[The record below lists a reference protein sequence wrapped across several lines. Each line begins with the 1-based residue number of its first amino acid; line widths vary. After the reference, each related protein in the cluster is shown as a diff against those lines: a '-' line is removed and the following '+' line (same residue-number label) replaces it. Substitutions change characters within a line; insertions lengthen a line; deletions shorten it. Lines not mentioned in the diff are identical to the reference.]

1 MTSTETSREAQQSA
15 AQSATQTSRLLAGC
29 HYCLGQCQDLL
40 ERVSVEDYRAQS
52 GSQSSVGA
60 HLRHV
65 LERFQ
70 SLLNGLPESRIDY
83 DNRRRDPAL
92 EQNPDSA
99 AFALNSIRRRLQQLQ
114 PGQDP
119 AGTAACLL
127 VSESVHPGQQ
137 PVTVSSSIERELMS
151 LVSHSVHHLALIA
164 TLLRPLGYRLGEQ
177 FGKAP
182 STLIHQ
188 SRS

>member
-1 MTSTETSREAQQSA
+1 MTSSEASQKSDQM
-15 AQSATQTSRLLAGC
+15 QPQTTQLLEGC
-29 HYCLGQCQDLL
+29 HYCLGQCQQLL
-40 ERVSVEDYRAQS
+40 ERVAVEDYRAQS

-70 SLLNGLPESRIDY
+70 SLLNGLPEARIDY

-99 AFALNSIRRRLQQLQ
+99 AFALTSIRRRLKELQ
-114 PGQDP
+114 RSDGL
-119 AGTAACLL
+119 AGAVATDGLL

-137 PVTVSSSIERELMS
+137 AVTVSSSIERELMS

-164 TLLRPLGYRLGEQ
+164 MLLRPLGYTLDEQ

-188 SRS
+188 ARA

>member
-1 MTSTETSREAQQSA
+1 MTSIEASQEAEQNKVQA
-15 AQSATQTSRLLAGC
+15 ARLLAGC

-70 SLLNGLPESRIDY
+70 SVLNGLPEARIDY
-83 DNRRRDPAL
+83 DKRRRDPAL

-114 PGQDP
+114 PDHAP
-119 AGTAACLL
+119 AGAAALL
-127 VSESVHPGQQ
+127 VCESVHPGQQ
-137 PVTVSSSIERELMS
+137 AVTVSSSIERELMS

-164 TLLRPLGYRLGEQ
+164 TLLRPLGYKLDEQ

-188 SRS
+188 ARS

>member
-1 MTSTETSREAQQSA
+1 MTSIEASQEAEQTA
-15 AQSATQTSRLLAGC
+15 AQTKRLLAGC
-29 HYCLGQCQDLL
+29 RYCLGQCQDVL
-40 ERVSVEDYRAQS
+40 EQISVEDYRART

-70 SLLNGLPESRIDY
+70 SLLNGLPEARIDY
-83 DNRRRDPAL
+83 DKRRRDPAL
-92 EQNPDSA
+92 EQSPDSA

-114 PGQDP
+114 TDH
-119 AGTAACLL
+119 AFTEAAALQ

-137 PVTVSSSIERELMS
+137 AATVSSSVERELMS
-151 LVSHSVHHLALIA
+151 LVSHSVHHIALIA
-164 TLLRPLGYRLGEQ
+164 TLLRPRGYKLDEQ

-188 SRS
+188 ARQ